1 MSRPSAMS
9 PKSKPAD
16 SDLANLSSKDKDS
29 HHPDT
34 DTMADIGEVPRTAAI
49 PPTSAATPAPTELPS
64 SHSKPLHQQ
73 QLSHMPYS
81 SYPSHVFSQMNNS
94 TTAAP
99 LGMGQFPQLAH
110 NFANVYPTPGTSVS
124 ANYSSFPRLNSISE
138 DTAYQFGSR
147 RNSILHNV
155 DMQSNPSID
164 MSLFPSSF
172 HHISSTSTN
181 GNTGTGSG
189 EFSIASSGN
198 SNSNSNNSNNNHNNN
213 ISNSNTNNTKVVFN
227 SIPSNNSSMPFLY
240 GNTMYPNA
248 PSQYGFFDPS
258 VHDYS
263 RDYSLSSNNNTMA
276 RNSSS
281 NLAVGQSFSSFGMMQ
296 PFNPDKYLNSTATDH
311 LNSTRRS
318 SEQSDLYLGSK
329 AQLPTKPMSA
339 PSTNRSSVNSSSRNG
354 TSSSIAP
361 NAPNI
366 PNGPTFSN
374 HNNFQTSSPAH
385 SMLPSSANSR
395 QGSFF
400 LRKFPST
407 IHLPEDLNPADL
419 DSFLKRDSSGI
430 QEIFDPLQ
438 AGALDQ
444 SNDAAVNGKLPEPQ
458 AKSRA
463 NSIFQLSF
471 PSRASTSSLSHLF
484 GPTLNQPSYPPS
496 IAVPPVAVAPQPQP
510 QPEHDTQPSPQDQ
523 SKTSQI
529 PQHSGPQ
536 RQPQIP
542 QGSKQ
547 SATAPLHNIKQPHQ
561 FMLQH
566 QVYPHLFVQQ
576 QQQYQQ
582 LQMQQ
587 MQLSQQHLYSQHQP
601 HQAPQLLQH
610 QTSPHQVKPSTPLS
624 TQARESLES
633 KDDNMDLS
641 STSSR
646 KRKRSKKSEL
656 NQENITNQESE
667 EGPAKK
673 KSPRK
678 LNGDNSIQT
687 KKPEHNQQIKVKN
700 KRALDE
706 YEEKKLI
713 NSNSSLKRDD
723 GRPLVGATKV
733 DQLMLIIQ
741 ARQKGVC
748 GNIEQSED
756 GNIDEE
762 NILPNPIEL
771 VGGVEKTSLKGD
783 KSHQCKYCQ
792 KKFTQST
799 HLDVHLRSHMGVKPY
814 KCEFCDKRFTQGGNL
829 RTHMRL
835 HTGEKPFKCNICD
848 KQFSRKGN
856 LQAHLLTHDNSKPF
870 ICKFDGCNKG
880 FTQLGN
886 LKAHQNRFHLDTI
899 NELFNKLAQLG
910 EGIGSYESLPK
921 SEKDLLDYFSS
932 LYKNLNKGIKG
943 RGKARKETLEPD
955 QGQ

>member
-1 MSRPSAMS
+1 MIPSA
-9 PKSKPAD
+9 
-16 SDLANLSSKDKDS
+16 
-29 HHPDT
+29 T
-34 DTMADIGEVPRTAAI
+34 
-49 PPTSAATPAPTELPS
+49 
-64 SHSKPLHQQ
+64 
-73 QLSHMPYS
+73 
-81 SYPSHVFSQMNNS
+81 
-94 TTAAP
+94 
-99 LGMGQFPQLAH
+99 
-110 NFANVYPTPGTSVS
+110 
-124 ANYSSFPRLNSISE
+124 
-138 DTAYQFGSR
+138 
-147 RNSILHNV
+147 
-155 DMQSNPSID
+155 
-164 MSLFPSSF
+164 
-172 HHISSTSTN
+172 
-181 GNTGTGSG
+181 
-189 EFSIASSGN
+189 
-198 SNSNSNNSNNNHNNN
+198 
-213 ISNSNTNNTKVVFN
+213 
-227 SIPSNNSSMPFLY
+227 
-240 GNTMYPNA
+240 
-248 PSQYGFFDPS
+248 
-258 VHDYS
+258 
-263 RDYSLSSNNNTMA
+263 
-276 RNSSS
+276 
-281 NLAVGQSFSSFGMMQ
+281 
-296 PFNPDKYLNSTATDH
+296 
-311 LNSTRRS
+311 
-318 SEQSDLYLGSK
+318 
-329 AQLPTKPMSA
+329 
-339 PSTNRSSVNSSSRNG
+339 
-354 TSSSIAP
+354 
-361 NAPNI
+361 
-366 PNGPTFSN
+366 
-374 HNNFQTSSPAH
+374 
-385 SMLPSSANSR
+385 NSR

-400 LRKFPST
+400 FRKFPST
-407 IHLPEDLNPADL
+407 VHLPDDLSPADL
-419 DSFLKRDSSGI
+419 DSFLKRDSTGI

-438 AGALDQ
+438 TGALDQ
-444 SNDAAVNGKLPEPQ
+444 SSDTAAHGKLPEPQ

-484 GPTLNQPSYPPS
+484 GATSSQQTPYP
-496 IAVPPVAVAPQPQP
+496 PPVAITPQPQP
-510 QPEHDTQPSPQDQ
+510 QPENDTQSSPQDQ

-529 PQHSGPQ
+529 PQHSAPQ
-536 RQPQIP
+536 RQPQTP
-542 QGSKQ
+542 QGSTL

-587 MQLSQQHLYSQHQP
+587 MQLSQQHLYSQHQQQQQYQP
-601 HQAPQLLQH
+601 HQPQQLLQHHPQH
-610 QTSPHQVKPSTPLS
+610 QTSPQQAKSSTPLS
-624 TQARESLES
+624 TQVQEALES
-633 KDDNMDLS
+633 KKDEIDVDSN
-641 STSSR
+641 SSR
-646 KRKRSKKSEL
+646 KRKRNEKSEL
-656 NQENITNQESE
+656 NQENISSQEHKDDSAKRNI
-667 EGPAKK
+667 AKK
-673 KSPRK
+673 IKGSS
-678 LNGDNSIQT
+678 GIQS
-687 KKPEHNQQIKVKN
+687 KNPQNAKQIKVKN
-700 KRALDE
+700 KRGLDE

-713 NSNSSLKRDD
+713 KSNSSLKRDD

-835 HTGEKPFKCNICD
+835 HTGEKPFKCDICD

-910 EGIGSYESLPK
+910 EGIGSYDSLPE
-921 SEKDLLDYFSS
+921 SEKELLDYFSS

-943 RGKARKETLEPD
+943 RGKARKETSEPE
-955 QGQ
+955 Q